1 MDSAVEFQ
9 GLVNSHLESLY
20 NYAPVLVWSVL
31 AASER
36 PAGAAPA
43 ELGAK

>member
-1 MDSAVEFQ
+1 VDMLTILA
-9 GLVNSHLESLY
+9 
-20 NYAPVLVWSVL
+20 LVWRFL
-31 AASER
+31 AALER